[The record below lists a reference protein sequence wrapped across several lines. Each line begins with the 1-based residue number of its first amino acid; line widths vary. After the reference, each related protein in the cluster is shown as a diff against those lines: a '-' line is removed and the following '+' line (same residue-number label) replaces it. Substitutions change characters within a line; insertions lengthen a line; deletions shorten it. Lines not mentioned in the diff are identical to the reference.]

1 MRMVKILLSA
11 IGLIGLT
18 FIVAF
23 VIAGVTIPAGQ
34 AFDNQI
40 EINAPAETVWQV
52 ICDRSRYTDW
62 QSDLAGVESID
73 ERNWVEHPKNSP
85 EPLRFQL
92 REDQRP
98 DSMTIDYSMG
108 DAFTGNWKGEMKES
122 PSGVLLTTRDSYS
135 AKGWI
140 SKTMVFLFFDLDKFA
155 KDWNKKLKQRAEGLS
170 R

>member
-1 MRMVKILLSA
+1 MRMVKILLSP
-11 IGLIGLT
+11 IGLIVLT

-23 VIAGVTIPAGQ
+23 IIAGVTIPRSVLSM
-34 AFDNQI
+34 I
-40 EINAPAETVWQV
+40 
-52 ICDRSRYTDW
+52 RSRSMLQRRLFGRLYVTA
-62 QSDLAGVESID
+62 AGTRIGN
-73 ERNWVEHPKNSP
+73 RIWVEHPKNSP

-92 REDQRP
+92 REDKRS
-98 DSMTIDYSMG
+98 DSMTIDYSKG
-108 DAFTGNWKGEMKES
+108 DAFTGSWKGEMKES